1 MPTIKSIAVIELMSS
16 RRPSF
21 AGLYENAN
29 GATVPITFGVNA

>member
-1 MPTIKSIAVIELMSS
+1 MKSIAVIDVMSS

-29 GATVPITFGVNA
+29 GVTVASRFGVIA